1 MSENKVSDSHL
12 PPPSSPHPS
21 FQLMGLLSD
30 FLHKFGGKLKFG
42 VKVNVRKE
50 LFDEPAAFC
59 HLTRATRQQG
69 GRSIELQVAPLQTDK
84 KYP

>member
-12 PPPSSPHPS
+12 PPLPSPPPS
-21 FQLMGLLSD
+21 FQLIRLLSD

-59 HLTRATRQQG
+59 HLTRATRWQG
-69 GRSIELQVAPLQTDK
+69 GRSIEFQVALLQTDK
-84 KYP
+84 K

>member
-12 PPPSSPHPS
+12 PPLISLL
-21 FQLMGLLSD
+21 QLIRLLSD

-69 GRSIELQVAPLQTDK
+69 GGSIELQVAPLQTEK
-84 KYP
+84 K

>member
-12 PPPSSPHPS
+12 PPSPPHPS
-21 FQLMGLLSD
+21 FQLIRLLSD

-84 KYP
+84 K

>member
-12 PPPSSPHPS
+12 HPPPLPS
-21 FQLMGLLSD
+21 FQLIRLLSD

-69 GRSIELQVAPLQTDK
+69 GRSIELQVATLQTARSIRK
-84 KYP
+84 Q

>member
-12 PPPSSPHPS
+12 PPLPTLLSSS
-21 FQLMGLLSD
+21 YVRLLSD

-69 GRSIELQVAPLQTDK
+69 GGSIELQVAPLQTEK
-84 KYP
+84 K